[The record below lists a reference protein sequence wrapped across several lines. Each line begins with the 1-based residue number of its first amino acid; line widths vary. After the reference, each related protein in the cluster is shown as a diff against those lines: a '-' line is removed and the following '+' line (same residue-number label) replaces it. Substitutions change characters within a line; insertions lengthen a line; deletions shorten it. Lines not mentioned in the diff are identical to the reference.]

1 MGTKSTS
8 DIFFIISVATAMMA
22 VLSWVLKPDT
32 IWLAATQWLVIAIA
46 VGVWAIYLRIRD
58 IHEGKT
64 SMNMK
69 AENGK
74 AKIAKKK

>member
-8 DIFFIISVATAMMA
+8 DIFFIISVAAAMMA

-58 IHEGKT
+58 MHEGKMT
-64 SMNMK
+64 VTTKNG
-69 AENGK
+69 NGK
-74 AKIAKKK
+74 KKK